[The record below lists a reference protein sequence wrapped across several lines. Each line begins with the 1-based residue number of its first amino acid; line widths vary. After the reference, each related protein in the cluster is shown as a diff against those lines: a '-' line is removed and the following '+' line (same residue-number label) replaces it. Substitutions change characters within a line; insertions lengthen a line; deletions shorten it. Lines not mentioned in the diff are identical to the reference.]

1 MGIQCPAANLQM
13 CTRPQTPLAQ
23 QAGCSAHLPSSPAEV
38 RTGGTDPEDIPTS
51 KGHAADVLRQAAEEK
66 KFAPRKVEQTP
77 ARQTGRREVPKSQSV
92 VSKGIAK
99 KSLTISMGRSDQ
111 PPSRGSDA
119 SVASRPKPVASMD
132 GTWYTGVV
140 KWSRGSMAW
149 LSCEELQARFPD
161 QDVFLHR
168 SECRDEVMP
177 RQWDRMVFRL
187 MVDDGN
193 PKALGA
199 RTEAAHQAAKG
210 TGSLKMSLEEY
221 HASRSN
227 SGR

>member
-1 MGIQCPAANLQM
+1 MQKEQRLAA
-13 CTRPQTPLAQ
+13 
-23 QAGCSAHLPSSPAEV
+23 GSCSAAPRSRGAN
-38 RTGGTDPEDIPTS
+38 
-51 KGHAADVLRQAAEEK
+51 VLRQAPEEQK
-66 KFAPRKVEQTP
+66 LAPMKVEQTS
-77 ARQTGRREVPKSQSV
+77 ARQAGRREVPKSQSV
-92 VSKGIAK
+92 VSKGTAEK
-99 KSLTISMGRSDQ
+99 NLSISVGRSDQ
-111 PPSRGSDA
+111 PPTRGSGA
-119 SVASRPKPVASMD
+119 SMASRSKLVASMD
-132 GTWYTGVV
+132 ATWYTGVV

-149 LSCEELQARFPD
+149 LSSEELQARFPD

-168 SECRDEVMP
+168 SECRDKIMP

-193 PKALGA
+193 PKAFGA

-221 HASRSN
+221 YASRSK